1 MRVTG
6 RRKSWIFF
14 LVLGI
19 CLTVLAVALYVGW
32 ILLSLEQIV
41 FLVLG
46 IIFFA
51 LVITGLILNT
61 LFLIREI
68 RRNEHH
74 NAFLNA
80 VTHEL
85 KTPIASIRLY
95 LETLQKH
102 DVPPE
107 KQQEF
112 YNIMLADSDR
122 LLNTVDQVLEAS
134 RTREQN
140 RPNISS
146 AIQLNSLLLQSVER
160 IQNRYGLK
168 APAITFEV
176 PERETELYGD
186 ADELETVF
194 TNLLDNAVKYANKE
208 IKISIA
214 VRDLDE
220 KFVEILFKDLG
231 IGIPRAELKRIFRR
245 FYRVNSLEA
254 QKTKGTGL
262 GLFIARSIIK
272 KHGGKIWAESEGGDE
287 GSRFVILLPKAIK
300 IKA

>member
-1 MRVTG
+1 M
-6 RRKSWIFF
+6 
-14 LVLGI
+14 LGI

-68 RRNEHH
+68 RRNEQH

-112 YNIMLADSDR
+112 YSIMLTDSDR

-134 RTREQN
+134 RTREQY
-140 RPNISS
+140 RPNFSS
-146 AIQLNSLLLQSVER
+146 AIELNALLLRSVER
-160 IQNRYGLK
+160 INNRYGLK
-168 APAITFEV
+168 PPAITFEA
-176 PERETELYGD
+176 PENETELYGD

-194 TNLLDNAVKYANKE
+194 TNLLDNAVKYAGEE
-208 IKISIA
+208 IKIS
-214 VRDLDE
+214 VSVTDRDG
-220 KFVEILFKDLG
+220 KFVEICFKDSG

-254 QKTKGTGL
+254 QKAKGTGL
-262 GLFIARSIIK
+262 GLFLARSIIK
-272 KHGGKIWAESEGGDE
+272 EHGGKIWAESEGGGGSGE
-287 GSRFVILLPKAIK
+287 GSRFIVLLPKAMNT
-300 IKA
+300 KA